1 MRFKLA
7 LSLLF
12 FASVAAGAG
21 RTNRVAIGTLTYLGS
36 NQFGSAFRVALD
48 PSSLTSRP
56 LSFASVTLFVDGTS
70 QTAGPIMTP
79 VTLLYIG
86 GTVNSPLASCA
97 SGCRS
102 IAVELVSAT
111 GEPFSFTLLDGQDF
125 ITFAV
130 KAAALRP
137 LPGQKL
143 IQAQQSVPI
152 VLKRDASGK

>member
-7 LSLLF
+7 VFLLF
-12 FASVAAGAG
+12 FASAAAG
-21 RTNRVAIGTLTYLGS
+21 RTHRVAIGTLTYLGT
-36 NQFGSAFRVALD
+36 NEFGSAFRVALD
-48 PSSLTSRP
+48 PSALTSQS

-70 QTAGPIMTP
+70 QTAGPITTP

-97 SGCRS
+97 SGCVS
-102 IAVELVSAT
+102 IAVQLVSAT
-111 GEPFSFTLLDGQDF
+111 GEPFSFTLVDGEEF
-125 ITFAV
+125 TTFAV
-130 KAAALRP
+130 KTVALRP